1 MGFDARAARPQTG
14 ASDAAGLRDR
24 WRAASLAGVWLR
36 PGDWY
41 HPAVDALV
49 EAVGEDRCP
58 AAAAQR
64 LGSARGEA
72 GVGMTEA
79 MDDVACLFGA
89 LERPADPVVLRSLAI
104 GWAQGYES
112 LPMRSTVRDPASGL
126 PSGEYLGERLRE
138 TYGAAVR
145 QGAHA
150 GDTHC
155 LVVLDVAL
163 EDLDAWRRSARAATV
178 GRTLD
183 QVFGEGHPMAA
194 LSDGVFVVLC
204 PRRDHTAQLAQT
216 LRRVVEKNAAILGL
230 AEVMRRPTRVWVETL
245 PDSHPAAVS
254 LLEQLA
260 R

>member
-1 MGFDARAARPQTG
+1 MGFDPRAARPHAE
-14 ASDAAGLRDR
+14 ASDAAGLRER
-24 WRAASLAGVWLR
+24 WRAASLGGVWLR

-49 EAVGEDRCP
+49 EAVGDDRCP

-64 LGSARGEA
+64 LGTARGEA
-72 GVGMTEA
+72 GVGMTET
-79 MDDVACLFGA
+79 MDDVACLYEA
-89 LERPADPVVLRSLAI
+89 LEQPVDPTVLRSLAI
-104 GWAQGYES
+104 GWAAGYES
-112 LPMRSTVRDPASGL
+112 LPARSTVRDPASGL

-138 TYGAAVR
+138 TYGDALR
-145 QGAHA
+145 QGMRA

-163 EDLDAWRRSARAATV
+163 DDLDAWRRSARAATV

-194 LSDGVFVVLC
+194 LSDGVFVVLS
-204 PRRDHTAQLAQT
+204 PRRDHTAKLAQT

-230 AEVMRRPTRVWVETL
+230 SEVMRRPTRVWVEAL
-245 PDSHPAAVS
+245 PDSHSAAVA